1 VSKSLTLFSIG
12 VIVCYIAGIF
22 LLRLLLAPFFAP
34 PASYTQVVLRPERT
48 YTMLFVG
55 DIMLDRLV
63 AKRVARAQDPLLPFL
78 LIAHKLRS
86 ADIAF
91 ANLEGPVSDRGVN
104 QGSKYSFRFEPVG
117 TINALTFAGFDVIS
131 LANNHIWD
139 WGTSALLDTLT
150 HLRGAGI
157 ETIGAGANKE
167 EANQPA
173 IVALGDARVGFLGY
187 TTLYPKSLE
196 ATTARA
202 GVSSPQLS
210 SITAQIADLKTNQ
223 HADLVVVSLHWGI
236 EYEQHSTTSQQLFA
250 RALID
255 AGADLVVGHHPH
267 VVQEVEE
274 YKGRYIAY
282 SLGNFVF
289 DQDFS
294 LETMRGLML
303 EVSVRNKQI
312 EAVRE
317 IPIELTSIYQP
328 RIVE

>member
-1 VSKSLTLFSIG
+1 
-12 VIVCYIAGIF
+12 
-22 LLRLLLAPFFAP
+22 
-34 PASYTQVVLRPERT
+34 
-48 YTMLFVG
+48 
-55 DIMLDRLV
+55 
-63 AKRVARAQDPLLPFL
+63 
-78 LIAHKLRS
+78 
-86 ADIAF
+86 
-91 ANLEGPVSDRGVN
+91 
-104 QGSKYSFRFEPVG
+104 
-117 TINALTFAGFDVIS
+117 
-131 LANNHIWD
+131 
-139 WGTSALLDTLT
+139 
-150 HLRGAGI
+150 
-157 ETIGAGANKE
+157 
-167 EANQPA
+167 
-173 IVALGDARVGFLGY
+173 
-187 TTLYPKSLE
+187 
-196 ATTARA
+196 
-202 GVSSPQLS
+202 VSSPQLS